1 VNSYAWDTNVSAGT
15 PEMIKATGETVEFTL
30 IPASDWPT
38 KLLTY
43 LAAHCVEFLS
53 APIRF

>member
-1 VNSYAWDTNVSAGT
+1 
-15 PEMIKATGETVEFTL
+15 VECTL
-30 IPASDWPT
+30 ILVSDWPT